1 MAKVWIG
8 AHEVLSKTMD
18 LDDMFELNLRAIR
31 KRNEKRKNEIDKQ
44 IKNEI
49 RKQIKTTNRGGPG
62 KTIKVFNINTGEVKI
77 LKSAEEASRYIKV
90 SRSYASYLAREN
102 KSTEDGWKAEYI
114 QGVTDGISKCGT
126 SN

>member
-1 MAKVWIG
+1 MAKIWLDAG
-8 AHEVLSKTMD
+8 TFLEKTID
-18 LDDMFELNLRAIR
+18 IEDMFELNLRKVR
-31 KRNEKRKNEIDKQ
+31 KRNEK

-49 RKQIKTTNRGGPG
+49 EKKIKDEDSEIKITNRGGPG
-62 KTIKVFNINTGEVKI
+62 KIIKIFNINTGEVKI

-114 QGVTDGISKCGT
+114 QEVSDGISKCGT

>member
-1 MAKVWIG
+1 MTKIW
-8 AHEVLSKTMD
+8 MD
-18 LDDMFELNLRAIR
+18 AGTFLERTEDIEDMFELNLRAIR
-31 KRNEKRKNEIDKQ
+31 KRNEKIKSEIEKK
-44 IKNEI
+44 IKDEDSEI
-49 RKQIKTTNRGGPG
+49 KITNRGGPG
-62 KTIKVFNINTGEVKI
+62 KIIKVFNINTGEVKI
-77 LKSAEEASRYIKV
+77 FKSAEEASRYIKV

>member
-1 MAKVWIG
+1 MAKIWLDAG
-8 AHEVLSKTMD
+8 TFLEKTID
-18 LDDMFELNLRAIR
+18 IEDMFELNLRAIR
-31 KRNEKRKNEIDKQ
+31 KRNEK

-49 RKQIKTTNRGGPG
+49 EKQIKYEDSEIKTTNRGGPG
-62 KTIKVFNINTGEVKI
+62 KSIKVFNINTGEVKI
-77 LKSAEEASRYIKV
+77 LKSAKEASKYIKV
-90 SRSYASYLAREN
+90 SCSHASYLAREN

>member
-1 MAKVWIG
+1 MAKVWVDAG
-8 AHEVLSKTMD
+8 TFLEKTID
-18 LDDMFELNLRAIR
+18 IEDMFELNLRAIR
-31 KRNEKRKNEIDKQ
+31 KRNEK

-49 RKQIKTTNRGGPG
+49 EKQIKYEDSEIKTTNRGGPG
-62 KTIKVFNINTGEVKI
+62 KIIKIFNINTGEVKI

-114 QGVTDGISKCGT
+114 QEVSDGISKCGA

>member
-1 MAKVWIG
+1 MAKVWMD
-8 AHEVLSKTMD
+8 ANEVLSKTMD
-18 LDDMFELNLRAIR
+18 LEDMFELNLRATR
-31 KRNEKRKNEIDKQ
+31 KRNEIEKQ
-44 IKNEI
+44 IKYEDSE
-49 RKQIKTTNRGGPG
+49 IKTTNRGGPG
-62 KTIKVFNINTGEVKI
+62 KIIKIFNINTGEVKI

-114 QGVTDGISKCGT
+114 QEVSDGISKCGT

>member
-1 MAKVWIG
+1 MAKIWVDAG
-8 AHEVLSKTMD
+8 TFLEKTID
-18 LDDMFELNLRAIR
+18 IEDMFELNLRAIR
-31 KRNEKRKNEIDKQ
+31 KRNEK

-49 RKQIKTTNRGGPG
+49 EKKIKDEDSEIKTTNHGGPG
-62 KTIKVFNINTGEVKI
+62 KIIKIFNINTGEVKI

-114 QGVTDGISKCGT
+114 QGVTDGISERRTG
-126 SN
+126 N

>member
-1 MAKVWIG
+1 MAKIWLDAG
-8 AHEVLSKTMD
+8 TFLEKTID
-18 LDDMFELNLRAIR
+18 IEDMFELNLRKVR
-31 KRNEKRKNEIDKQ
+31 KRNEK

-49 RKQIKTTNRGGPG
+49 EKKIKDEDSEIKITNRGGPG
-62 KTIKVFNINTGEVKI
+62 KSIKVFNINTGEVKI
-77 LKSAEEASRYIKV
+77 LKSAEKASRYIKV

>member
-1 MAKVWIG
+1 MAKIWLDAG
-8 AHEVLSKTMD
+8 TFLEKTID
-18 LDDMFELNLRAIR
+18 IEDMFELNLRAIR
-31 KRNEKRKNEIDKQ
+31 KRNEK

-49 RKQIKTTNRGGPG
+49 EKKIKDEDSEIKITNRGGPG
-62 KTIKVFNINTGEVKI
+62 KIIKIFNINTGEVKI

-114 QGVTDGISKCGT
+114 QEVSDGISKCGA

>member
-1 MAKVWIG
+1 MAKIWVDAG
-8 AHEVLSKTMD
+8 TFLEKTID
-18 LDDMFELNLRAIR
+18 IEDMFELNLRAIR
-31 KRNEKRKNEIDKQ
+31 KRNEK

-49 RKQIKTTNRGGPG
+49 EKKIKDEDSEIKTTNHGGPG
-62 KTIKVFNINTGEVKI
+62 KIIKIFNINTGEVKI

-102 KSTEDGWKAEYI
+102 RVTREGWKAEYI
-114 QGVTDGISKCGT
+114 QEVSDGISKCGA

>member
-1 MAKVWIG
+1 MAKVWVD

-31 KRNEKRKNEIDKQ
+31 KRNEKIKDEIEKQ
-44 IKNEI
+44 IKYEDSE
-49 RKQIKTTNRGGPG
+49 IKTANRGGPG
-62 KTIKVFNINTGEVKI
+62 KIIKIFNINTGEVKV
-77 LKSAEEASRYIKV
+77 LKSAKEASKYIKV

-114 QGVTDGISKCGT
+114 QEVSDGISKCGT

>member
-1 MAKVWIG
+1 MAKIWVDAGMFLERTIDI
-8 AHEVLSKTMD
+8 E
-18 LDDMFELNLRAIR
+18 DMFELNLRAIR
-31 KRNEKRKNEIDKQ
+31 KRNEKIKSEIEKK
-44 IKNEI
+44 IKDEDSEI
-49 RKQIKTTNRGGPG
+49 KITNRGGPG
-62 KTIKVFNINTGEVKI
+62 KIIKVFNINTGEVKI
-77 LKSAEEASRYIKV
+77 FKSAEEASRYIKV

>member
-1 MAKVWIG
+1 MAKIWLDAG
-8 AHEVLSKTMD
+8 TFLEKTID
-18 LDDMFELNLRAIR
+18 IEDMFELNLRAIR
-31 KRNEKRKNEIDKQ
+31 KRNEK

-49 RKQIKTTNRGGPG
+49 EKKIKDEDSEIKTTNHGGPG
-62 KTIKVFNINTGEVKI
+62 KIIKIFNINTGEVKI

-102 KSTEDGWKAEYI
+102 RVTREGWKAEYI
-114 QGVTDGISKCGT
+114 QEVSDGISKCGA